1 MNISF
6 FPASSPGKWSVWLS
20 LGTLA
25 AYLLLYLPGTQLNLL
40 PPVIVILTLNAA
52 QVGAFACAILAII
65 AVFRRDM
72 AVLLLLPLLVSLGTL
87 YLVISVLVKGA
98 V

>member
-1 MNISF
+1 MKVAFLPKSR
-6 FPASSPGKWSVWLS
+6 SGRLSVWLS

-40 PPVIVILTLNAA
+40 PPVIVILTLNAV
-52 QVGAFACAILAII
+52 QVGAFTCAILAII

-72 AVLLLLPLLVSLGTL
+72 AVLLLLPVLVSLGTL

-98 V
+98 I